1 MSYISD
7 NVIPGNHGKVF
18 GTDAKEAQD
27 LQDIKTT
34 ILKINGV
41 KEVTIDATVFPH
53 EFTVLTSEVVK
64 VDHIEQEVS
73 ALGFHVV
80 PKSIFAL

>member
-18 GTDAKEAQD
+18 GTDAKETTD
-27 LQDIKTT
+27 LQNIKNT
-34 ILKINGV
+34 ILKISGV
-41 KEVTIDATVFPH
+41 KEVTIDTEVFPI

-64 VDHIEQEVS
+64 VDEIEQHVS